1 MYSKR
6 KDLDLGLDFLFM
18 YPCNTNAIM
27 LAQNDLAAFFNKQ
40 QDCEPAH
47 FISLPKGEKKKK
59 EALKNITTI
68 ILQLY
73 CSFPL
78 RLLKHSGNYGPK
90 TVLST

>member
-59 EALKNITTI
+59 RGIKKHNNNYLTAVLH
-68 ILQLY
+68 L
-73 CSFPL
+73 SFD
-78 RLLKHSGNYGPK
+78 S
-90 TVLST
+90 